1 MDQQQ
6 ILSCQILSWFDT
18 TTILSVTELELFMT
32 DCADGKNVAR
42 HEIAK
47 QWVPFKKRRQPPLLV
62 PCQAIPGAKPQGQ
75 SRPGRMPGKRLYSLA
90 KLSKERAYFLE
101 KCVWSVSLWKAGRF
115 ECSKRLETHWN
126 TTIFD
131 SDTVSLK
138 TEHEI
143 IFILIKINKGFD
155 KMSTW
160 RCKTTQAVSH

>member
-62 PCQAIPGAKPQGQ
+62 PSQAIPGG
-75 SRPGRMPGKRLYSLA
+75 
-90 KLSKERAYFLE
+90 
-101 KCVWSVSLWKAGRF
+101 
-115 ECSKRLETHWN
+115 
-126 TTIFD
+126 
-131 SDTVSLK
+131 
-138 TEHEI
+138 
-143 IFILIKINKGFD
+143 
-155 KMSTW
+155 
-160 RCKTTQAVSH
+160 